1 MIDNSKFEMVN
12 SKYAMTTICNV
23 LMNLTVLEPDFV
35 KASPIF
41 FHILKFI
48 MNSLP
53 TLSLEASPV
62 AEDPDKGM
70 FPSLIIF
77 WSPYKYLHF
86 TEEDSIDQDP
96 ATNLLVL
103 YGNLSVLGLLI
114 LKHHSRRPKETD
126 ISLCKF
132 VQAVVR

>member
-70 FPSLIIF
+70 SPLIIV
-77 WSPYKYLHF
+77 
-86 TEEDSIDQDP
+86 
-96 ATNLLVL
+96 LVTFFQ
-103 YGNLSVLGLLI
+103 N
-114 LKHHSRRPKETD
+114 K
-126 ISLCKF
+126 
-132 VQAVVR
+132 